1 MAKQEECS
9 KCKRA
14 KQGGYAGE
22 IKCSFYG
29 RKPVFDDNPC
39 PSFFNGKI
47 KCPECGQEV
56 SPSEKVCPNCGCPMK
71 EDVTPSKNIQS
82 EVSSNANNTTPQTP
96 KKSGAG
102 KVLLFV
108 LVGIALVAGTVFV
121 VKSFSPETQQEEESA
136 KQEMIPV
143 EQEEVRQEQERIAQE
158 RAKNLITTP
167 PKSVSDL
174 RDRIIGT
181 RWKVEHSDG
190 IYPVFEFDGSK
201 VREYLMHGGN
211 KTLNNENIYTIR
223 EDTHS
228 DCYLIEFGDNY
239 DLLNLKKIFMFVKG
253 TNAVVLYEPR
263 TGARDNLQ
271 LLN

>member
-29 RKPVFDDNPC
+29 RKPLFDDSPC
-39 PSFFNGKI
+39 SNFLNVNI
-47 KCPECGQEV
+47 KCPECGKEV
-56 SPSEKVCPNCGCPMK
+56 PPSEKVCPNCGCPMK
-71 EDVTPSKNIQS
+71 EVVAPSKNNQS
-82 EVSSNANNTTPQTP
+82 EVSSNANNPTPQTP
-96 KKSGAG
+96 HKSGTG

-108 LVGIALVAGTVFV
+108 LVALAIVGGTVFV
-121 VKSFSPETQQEEESA
+121 MKSFSSEKQEKESA
-136 KQEMIPV
+136 KQEILM
-143 EQEEVRQEQERIAQE
+143 EQEEARQEQERIAQE

-174 RDRIIGT
+174 RERIIGT

-211 KTLNNENIYTIR
+211 KTLNNENTYTIR

-253 TNAVVLYEPR
+253 TNAVVLYEPQ